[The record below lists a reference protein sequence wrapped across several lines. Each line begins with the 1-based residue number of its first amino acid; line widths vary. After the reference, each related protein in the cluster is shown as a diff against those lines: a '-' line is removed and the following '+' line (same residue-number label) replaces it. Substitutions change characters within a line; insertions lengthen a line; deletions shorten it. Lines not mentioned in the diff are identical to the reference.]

1 MVLYICYN
9 IAHRTDG
16 KNMSNRDV
24 PDKQGRT
31 GAQKGGRPLNSKSAR
46 SLRQNKFKQVLD
58 RIDPLLAKALKKAE
72 AILDAPLEDNKGV
85 SATTQ
90 LQAAKLVIDK
100 CLELREV
107 VYGKEP
113 DQIED
118 PADDE
123 PEDKAPQQA
132 RFVTNVIPMKP
143 E

>member
-1 MVLYICYN
+1 
-9 IAHRTDG
+9 
-16 KNMSNRDV
+16 MSEV
-24 PDKQGRT
+24 PDKKGRV
-31 GAQKGGRPLNSKSAR
+31 GKARGGRPQGALSKR

-58 RIDPLLAKALKKAE
+58 QIDPLLAKALKKAE

-132 RFVTNVIPMKP
+132 RFVTNVIPMKT